1 MAKGPRYKV
10 PFRRRRE
17 GKTDYRH
24 RANLLKG
31 EVPRAVVRITNT
43 QTIIQIV
50 DFHMDGDRVLASAV
64 SRELLKMGWKGAHS
78 NTTASYLTG
87 YIAGKRAL
95 KAGVEEAVLDIGL
108 KSKVHGSKTFA
119 AMKGMVDAGLYVPH
133 DDSVLPAENR
143 LNGEAFGEAV
153 ASSFKAVMSKLESE

>member
-31 EVPRAVVRITNT
+31 EVPRAVVRLTNT
-43 QTIIQIV
+43 QTIVQLV
-50 DFHMDGDRVLASAV
+50 EFHMDGDRVIASAV
-64 SRELLKMGWKGAHS
+64 SRELLKMGWKGVHS
-78 NTTASYLTG
+78 NTTAAYLTG
-87 YIAGKRAL
+87 YLAGKRAM

-119 AMKGMVDAGLYVPH
+119 AMKGLVDAGLYIPH
-133 DDSVLPAENR
+133 DDSVLPSEER
-143 LNGEAFGEAV
+143 MNGEAFGEVV
-153 ASSFKAVMSKLESE
+153 ASSFKAVMSKMESE

>member
-17 GKTDYRH
+17 GKTDYRR

-43 QTIIQIV
+43 QTIVQMV
-50 DFHMDGDRVLASAV
+50 EFRMEGDVVLASAV

-78 NTTASYLTG
+78 NTTAAYLTG
-87 YIAGKRAL
+87 YLAGKRAL
-95 KAGVEEAVLDIGL
+95 KAGIEEAVLDIGL
-108 KSKVHGSKTFA
+108 KAKVHGSKTFA
-119 AMKGMVDAGLYVPH
+119 AMKGMVDAGLYIPH
-133 DDSVLPAENR
+133 DDSVLPSDDR
-143 LNGEAFGEAV
+143 LNGEAFGEGV
-153 ASSFKAVMSKLESE
+153 VSSYKAVMSKLESE